1 MAAGS
6 TYTPIATYT
15 VSSSISTY
23 TFSSVP
29 LTYTDI
35 VLVIKGS
42 LSGSDAIY
50 LRFNGDTSSSNYC
63 RNYVYGAGS
72 GAAAGKVNSEAGIA
86 FSAGTDQG
94 NTIIHIFNYANTTTK
109 KAVILR
115 NDYLSN
121 ATVAT
126 AGMWQINNAAISSI
140 SLTTASGNNYTSG
153 TMFTLYGISAA

>member
-23 TFSSVP
+23 TFSSIP
-29 LTYTDI
+29 STYTDLI
-35 VLVIKGS
+35 LVMKGS
-42 LSGSDAIY
+42 LSGADAVY
-50 LRFNGDTSSSNYC
+50 MRFNGDSTSNYC

-72 GAAAGKVNSEAGIA
+72 GTGAGKINSEIGIA
-86 FSAGTDQG
+86 FSVGTDQG
-94 NTIIHIFNYANTTTK
+94 STILHIFNYTNTNTK

-126 AGMWQINNAAISSI
+126 AGMWKTSNAAISSI
-140 SLTTASGNNYTSG
+140 TLVSASGNNYSTG
-153 TMFTLYGISAA
+153 TMFTLYGIAAA